1 MVSHSN
7 VWKFCELHY
16 LIFELGYLVYNLAS
30 WIIHHERIH
39 VLPMFQMRDALHLV
53 MFTLENQNYNPV

>member
-7 VWKFCELHY
+7 LSKFCELRC
-16 LIFELGYLVYNLAS
+16 LIFELGYPVYNLAS

-39 VLPMFQMRDALHLV
+39 VLPMFQIRGSHQV